1 MSAIEETYSLV
12 SDGVAGERLPYVF
25 GNYVIQR
32 VDNKCIDQAI
42 IIYKHEKEDFYLLNS
57 TDSWIVFSSDREEVL
72 LKRPVSSSSMS
83 VPSEGWLFLA
93 ESSSGKSFIND
104 TSIQVLQKGGIIQTP
119 FTLSNILIAFL

>member
-104 TSIQVLQKGGIIQTP
+104 TSIQVLQKGGIIQAP